1 MCNVRGF
8 SGEGIFSSAWL
19 RGISSPVSRF
29 LTVTCSRISCR
40 DTDINVQ
47 EIRTHV
53 YRQFDPITAVVVL
66 FLEFI
71 GRQRRANFREYRFTI
86 VCDSLVRTPLVINA
100 GQRANLRSMEKNL
113 LIQKRW
119 KKTPLIC
126 HAQHTTR
133 SSFKLRFLK
142 RARGNHECESS
153 EITKTQR

>member
-1 MCNVRGF
+1 
-8 SGEGIFSSAWL
+8 
-19 RGISSPVSRF
+19 VSRF

-119 KKTPLIC
+119 KKNPSHLSCTA
-126 HAQHTTR
+126 HNQE
-133 SSFKLRFLK
+133 FLQVTFPK
-142 RARGNHECESS
+142 ACSWKS
-153 EITKTQR
+153 